1 MVIVEFSNGEIK
13 EVEVNKVR
21 DLYKILNLRENS
33 VLITRGDELLTED
46 DILNDGDKVKI
57 ISVVSGG

>member
-1 MVIVEFSNGEIK
+1 MITVEFSNGEIT
-13 EVEVNKVR
+13 EVQVKKVKQ
-21 DLYKILNLRENS
+21 LFKVLNLKENS
-33 VLITRGDELLTED
+33 VIVVRNDELLTED